1 MLLGN
6 LQGPVLLL
14 GLILSFSA
22 MLILDNSPAMPTP
35 SEDHCSDAEPVVIY
49 RNYLGASL
57 DLPASAFKVLCVIP
71 AHIAGYTSGLL
82 PCRTQKCLSQS
93 TSTGR
98 CRRSWVPSTKF
109 VQAALYAFQ

>member
-22 MLILDNSPAMPTP
+22 LLIQDDSPALPTP
-35 SEDHCSDAEPVVIY
+35 SEDRCSEAEPVTC

-57 DLPASAFKVLCVIP
+57 DLPASAFKPLCVIP
-71 AHIAGYTSGLL
+71 AQIAGDTSSGRL
-82 PCRTQKCLSQS
+82 PCHTQKCL
-93 TSTGR
+93 T
-98 CRRSWVPSTKF
+98 
-109 VQAALYAFQ
+109 